1 MMIMRRDEDH
11 VRSTHGQDSLGNTI
25 LNPSS
30 YSQIAAD
37 QSHPPKL
44 TIQDLPPELLIQ
56 VFTYLDPI
64 YLNTLRLVCKRWNHA
79 INDREV
85 WMKSFQMRF
94 NIPITSLSFPT
105 ISQSLNWMR
114 EYSTRLQ
121 VIKDWKRGNSV
132 HKIYQILNNEQRF
145 NDMTMIDFNMNK
157 ILIYDTKF
165 NNISMGNLSDGK
177 NQSFIPG
184 NNNGFLTNIMCF
196 DINWKYLVTGLKNG
210 EINLRNLYTSTSV
223 SQRSSNLKFE
233 PSNDN
238 DYTAIM
244 CLLMNNDT
252 VISGSYGGFLRIW
265 NLLGNILKEFE
276 LGEVIYNISSDFRK
290 FIIVNTKTQIY
301 VINYQTH
308 EILSIIEIGFTVN
321 DEVTDS
327 FAYEV
332 LIKLKNKLDVDYGSQ
347 RIIVCYK
354 SSIRV
359 FSFCNSLVQREL
371 DLNKDEQI
379 LESHFQ
385 IASNHKFL
393 NRNSNLVGQDGLLYG
408 NLVSD
413 GSIIVWNVRDES
425 RMIVPNIRI
434 YPELNHKKYS
444 HGIHNAIVHN
454 DLLEVTSFNLNGS
467 VVVVGGFNG
476 LTNVYDVFTGKFLR
490 EISIKFPKR
499 FPYMQSSLV
508 PITSIELNPNQVDNN
523 GIIVCGDTIQYFE
536 FGEIKE
542 IKQKGNNQQLQK
554 QVNNGSHNKNE
565 HKKKIRDEMEDY
577 NHQIHQRN
585 KNHELLDKYNGTVYE
600 NEEEEY
606 MMALA
611 ISESYHS
618 SREMSINGSSSLPD
632 ISDTGI
638 GGFDEE
644 EMDEEL
650 RRALELSLIEN

>member
-1 MMIMRRDEDH
+1 MRHEEDH
-11 VRSTHGQDSLGNTI
+11 ARSTHGQDSLGNTI
-25 LNPSS
+25 LNSSS
-30 YSQIAAD
+30 YSQIVAD

-56 VFTYLDPI
+56 VFTFLDPI

-121 VIKDWKRGNSV
+121 VIKNWKRGNSV

-184 NNNGFLTNIMCF
+184 NNNGFQTNILCF

-265 NLLGNILKEFE
+265 NLQGNILKEFE
-276 LGEVIYNISSDFRK
+276 LDEVIYNISSDFRK

-301 VINYQTH
+301 IINYQTY
-308 EILSIIEIGFTVN
+308 EILSIIEIGFIVN
-321 DEVTDS
+321 DEVVDP

-347 RIIVCYK
+347 RIIICYK

-359 FSFCNSLVQREL
+359 FGFGNSLVQREL
-371 DLNKDEQI
+371 ELNNDVQI

-393 NRNSNLVGQDGLLYG
+393 NRNPNLVGQDGLLYG
-408 NLVSD
+408 NLLSD
-413 GSIIVWNVRDES
+413 GSIIVWNVRDEA
-425 RMIVPNIRI
+425 RMIVPIIRI

-444 HGIHNAIVHN
+444 HGIHNAILHN

-467 VVVVGGFNG
+467 VVAVGGFNG

-542 IKQKGNNQQLQK
+542 IKQRGNNQQLQK

-565 HKKKIRDEMEDY
+565 HKKKIKDEMEDY

-585 KNHELLDKYNGTVYE
+585 KNHDLLDKYNGTVYDD
-600 NEEEEY
+600 EEEEY

-632 ISDTGI
+632 VSEIGV